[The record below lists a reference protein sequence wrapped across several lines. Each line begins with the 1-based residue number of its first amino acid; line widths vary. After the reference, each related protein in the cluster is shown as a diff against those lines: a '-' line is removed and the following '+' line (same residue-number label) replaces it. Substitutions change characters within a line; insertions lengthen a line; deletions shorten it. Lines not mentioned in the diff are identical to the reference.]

1 MMKRLLTLFVLFTLA
16 TTPVLAKKDSSGSYK
31 SNGSSKSNNV
41 RGYTKKDGTYVAP
54 HNRTNP
60 NNTQRDNWTSKPNQ
74 NPYTGKDGTKEPQR

>member
-1 MMKRLLTLFVLFTLA
+1 MVAIFFSS
-16 TTPVLAKKDSSGSYK
+16 PVFAKQSNSGGYK

-60 NNTQRDNWTSKPNQ
+60 NNTQRDNWSSKPNQ

>member
-1 MMKRLLTLFVLFTLA
+1 MNKLLILIVSMFFT
-16 TTPVLAKKDSSGSYK
+16 TSVIAKQSSSDGFK

-74 NPYTGKDGTKEPQR
+74 NPYTGKDGTKEPKK

>member
-1 MMKRLLTLFVLFTLA
+1 MKLKVFLISLFFIFVNPTF
-16 TTPVLAKKDSSGSYK
+16 AKKSGLDGYK

-54 HNRTNP
+54 HKRTTP
-60 NNTQRDNWTSKPNQ
+60 NSTQRDNWTSKPNQ

>member
-1 MMKRLLTLFVLFTLA
+1 MKLKVYLISLLLIFVNPTF
-16 TTPVLAKKDSSGSYK
+16 AKKSGSDGYK

-54 HNRTNP
+54 HKRTNP

-74 NPYTGKDGTKEPQR
+74 NPYTGKDGTKEPHR

>member
-1 MMKRLLTLFVLFTLA
+1 MKKLIVLIISLCCVF
-16 TTPVLAKKDSSGSYK
+16 PVIAKQSSSGGYK